1 MKKFILIALLF
12 PLFGFG
18 QTYLAKSLDGTGA
31 TSTGA
36 LITDT
41 TTRLAS
47 KTYLSTIAD
56 RKTDKLITAVR
67 KTQSDTLELSD
78 ADKLIEMNVGSANNL
93 TIPPHSS
100 VAFPIGTQI
109 LIAQYGSWTNSSVGD
124 NFTDGVIYGLADSIY
139 AGDDNFKIEIKS
151 GSGIVIGDDNSNIS
165 FGGSKH
171 LNSLNNISGISNVTF
186 SGAIDGSL
194 WSNGITIPLHPEL
207 YSTYAKQIIKASNG
221 SVYTR
226 YFNGATD
233 VITIIN

>member
-67 KTQSDTLELSD
+67 KTQSDTLDLTD

-109 LIAQYGSWTNSSVGD
+109 LIAQYG
-124 NFTDGVIYGLADSIY
+124 
-139 AGDDNFKIEIKS
+139 AGQTTIVA
-151 GSGIVIGDDNSNIS
+151 GSGVTIRSA
-165 FGGSKH
+165 
-171 LNSLNNISGISNVTF
+171 SGKLKLTGQF
-186 SGAIDGSL
+186 SGGTAI
-194 WSNGITIPLHPEL
+194 
-207 YSTYAKQIIKASNG
+207 QI
-221 SVYTR
+221 
-226 YFNGATD
+226 ATD
-233 VITIIN
+233 EWYLFGDITN